1 MTKDVLLKYTRGV
14 SAGAGDCQG
23 PQEPHV
29 IRKTVWGGGRQ
40 GSETSPSGGDW
51 RGLVFLGSFE
61 RELERF
67 LGKSLLFFFF
77 LFKTESVVC
86 QQDEKKGRS
95 RCLNINAWWGCSQ
108 LSF

>member
-67 LGKSLLFFFF
+67 LGKSLLFFFSF
-77 LFKTESVVC
+77 LKRNQWCASKMKRKAD
-86 QQDEKKGRS
+86 QDV
-95 RCLNINAWWGCSQ
+95 
-108 LSF
+108 